1 MWGSFFA
8 VFGLFHFSALCP
20 FLVAQKLLESENQ
33 FLYQAYLSAGS
44 PSVEVETTLI
54 ANFFCFLFLI
64 CLRNQEQIEPMR
76 ICLCFFSSR
85 VYVVFLS

>member
-8 VFGLFHFSALCP
+8 VFGRFHFSALCP
-20 FLVAQKLLESENQ
+20 FLVAQKVLESGNQ

-54 ANFFCFLFLI
+54 ANFFFFGSHFSQKPRGNRTDENMLEFLF
-64 CLRNQEQIEPMR
+64 
-76 ICLCFFSSR
+76 
-85 VYVVFLS
+85 